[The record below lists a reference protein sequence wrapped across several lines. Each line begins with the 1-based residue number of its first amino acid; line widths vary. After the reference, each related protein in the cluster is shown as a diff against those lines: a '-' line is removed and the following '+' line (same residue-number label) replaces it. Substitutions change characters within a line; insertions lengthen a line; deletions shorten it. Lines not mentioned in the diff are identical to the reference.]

1 MFLTGKVQVFS
12 IYSMLWSVRFIHKG
26 SANCIRLSGTPER
39 WEHFPHEADVGVRG
53 VGMDVAAAFEQA
65 ALAMTAVITEPQHV
79 VPETLVELACEAPDT
94 ELLLYD
100 WLNALV
106 YEMATRHMLFSKF
119 SVDIDGAHLRARA
132 WGERIDRSRHQPR
145 VEVKGATLTE
155 LRVEQG
161 SDGLWRAQCVLDV

>member
-1 MFLTGKVQVFS
+1 
-12 IYSMLWSVRFIHKG
+12 
-26 SANCIRLSGTPER
+26 
-39 WEHFPHEADVGVRG
+39 
-53 VGMDVAAAFEQA
+53 
-65 ALAMTAVITEPQHV
+65 MTAVITDPQRV
-79 VPETLVELACEAPDT
+79 VPQTLVELACEAPDT

-119 SVDIDGAHLRARA
+119 SVDIAGAHLRARV
-132 WGERIDRSRHQPR
+132 WGEGIDRARHQPR

-155 LRVEQG
+155 LRVVQG